1 MIDKINF
8 IYNNPAML
16 GSGYMATEGLKQ
28 AFERIGVLHYSYN
41 TTGKEFLDTKALQA
55 YPIFYIR
62 GFLPGRGPLVTAG
75 GTQFKATLQS
85 ESFFT
90 RHGTMDSSST
100 HIRAREGLFDLM
112 FTIAETDLNLYR
124 IPTLWHPSWAD
135 TTVLDDISTPI
146 YDELGFIGGMPGRTD
161 WYNQDKGK
169 VIRAFQTELSR
180 DPLVNAQRYTEAI
193 NKFSILVAP
202 PGRFFNSMTGRVF
215 EIMACN
221 RLCLAYVNPDTMF
234 EHMKLFEDGVHY
246 VTWRTFEE
254 MVDKFKYYREHDDE
268 RIRIARAGYLR
279 VREHHNQDVMARF
292 FADNVL
298 RMANEKADQ
307 KIIEENPLYVVR

>member
-8 IYNNPAML
+8 VYNDPAML
-16 GSGYMATEGLKQ
+16 GSGYMATRGLME
-28 AFERIGVLHYSYN
+28 AFKRIGVLYYAYN
-41 TTGKEFLDTKALQA
+41 TTGKEFLDKIELQK

-62 GFLPGRGPLVTAG
+62 GFLPGRGPMVNAG
-75 GTQFKATLQS
+75 GNQFKATLQS

-90 RHGTMDSSST
+90 RHGKMDSSST
-100 HIRAREGLFDLM
+100 HIREREGLFDLM
-112 FTIAETDLNLYR
+112 FTIAETDVNLYR

-135 TTVLDDISTPI
+135 ITVLNDIATPI
-146 YDELGFIGGMPGRTD
+146 YNELGFIGGMPGRTD

-180 DPLVNAQRYTEAI
+180 DPFVNAQRYTEAI

-246 VTWRTFEE
+246 VTWTTFDE
-254 MVDKFKYYREHDDE
+254 MVDKFHYYRDHEDE
-268 RIRIARAGYLR
+268 AKRIARAGYEH
-279 VREHHNQDVMARF
+279 VRAYYNQDIMASF
-292 FADNVL
+292 FASHVL
-298 RMANEKADQ
+298 RMANEKAGELCTI
-307 KIIEENPLYVVR
+307 K